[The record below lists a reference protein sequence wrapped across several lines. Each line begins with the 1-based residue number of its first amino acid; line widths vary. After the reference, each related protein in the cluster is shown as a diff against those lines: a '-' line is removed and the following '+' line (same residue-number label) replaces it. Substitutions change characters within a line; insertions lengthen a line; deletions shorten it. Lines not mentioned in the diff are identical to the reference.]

1 MQGYG
6 GFMGFGFKNDKNVK
20 SRSEAIENKL
30 IYNLVT
36 LTILVCT
43 VVYILNIVVVNQ
55 VIYRIRSESIDYDLF
70 REMHISNELI
80 EEVINVEEISSRYD
94 KYDLLTLYMLVY
106 EYDTLELKEINKG
119 NLDLFLRSLVYDENF
134 RQIKSYYQTIFEDI
148 EAFPVLQ
155 TSNNESNVRFE
166 DTWQAYRSYGGD
178 RGHEGTD
185 LMSKDN
191 LIAQLKIVSMTD
203 GVVEQKGWLEQGG
216 YRLGVRSNSGAYF
229 YYAHLDSYPENLKVG
244 DQVKSGDFL
253 GYMGD
258 SGYGEEGT
266 TGQFDVHLHLGIYLD
281 SKIGEI
287 SVNPYFILEYLQ
299 KNAKVPELALSK
311 LP

>member
-1 MQGYG
+1 
-6 GFMGFGFKNDKNVK
+6 
-20 SRSEAIENKL
+20 
-30 IYNLVT
+30 
-36 LTILVCT
+36 
-43 VVYILNIVVVNQ
+43 
-55 VIYRIRSESIDYDLF
+55 
-70 REMHISNELI
+70 MHISNELI

-229 YYAHLDSYPENLKVG
+229 YYAHLDSYPKNLKVG